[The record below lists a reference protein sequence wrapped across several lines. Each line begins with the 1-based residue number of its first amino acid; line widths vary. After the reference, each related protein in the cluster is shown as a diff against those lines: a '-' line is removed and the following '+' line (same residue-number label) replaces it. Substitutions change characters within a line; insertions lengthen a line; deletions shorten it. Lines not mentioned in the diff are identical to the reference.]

1 MMHALRAHHRGGPEV
16 LIYEEAPV
24 PVPGPGEVLL
34 RVHAAGITFTEL
46 LWDATWLRDGRSR
59 TPIIP
64 AHEVAG
70 RVLETGE
77 GVDTVRVG
85 EPVFGLIPFDRDGAA
100 AECVVVPQENIALR
114 PLEIDPVHAAA
125 LPLAALTALQAL
137 VDHGGVREDSRVL
150 VQGAAGAVG
159 IFAVQLARL
168 RGAHVI
174 AVARE
179 QDSEYLQ
186 LMGAEHVI
194 DYTTASVTAAGDGY
208 DLVLYAAN
216 GTPTEATYSALRP
229 GGVLVCLNAPPDAAL
244 LQRHGIRGEFF
255 IVDANRG
262 QMDEL
267 ANLAKTQ
274 QLSIPIAATFPLSEG
289 RAAFESGARHG
300 RLPGKTVLVVEAPGT
315 RLASS

>member
-1 MMHALRAHHRGGPEV
+1 MRALRAHHRGGPEV
-16 LIYEEAPV
+16 LIYEQAPV
-24 PVPGPGEVLL
+24 PTPGTGEVLL

-46 LWDATWLRDGRSR
+46 VWDATWLRDGQSR

-70 RVLETGE
+70 RVVQTGP

-100 AECVVVPQENIALR
+100 AEYVIAPQENIALR

-137 VDHGGVREDSRVL
+137 VDHGRIADGQRVL

-168 RGAHVI
+168 RGAHVT

-179 QDSEYLQ
+179 QHREYLQ
-186 LMGAEHVI
+186 LMGAEDVI
-194 DYTTASVTAAGDGY
+194 DYTSAPVTADGDGY
-208 DLVLYAAN
+208 DLALYAAN
-216 GTPTEATYSALRP
+216 GAPAESTYAALRT
-229 GGVLVCLNAPPDAAL
+229 GGVLVCLNAPPDAGL
-244 LQRHGIRGEFF
+244 LHRYGIRGEFF

-267 ANLAKTQ
+267 ANLATTQ
-274 QLSIPIAATFPLSEG
+274 QLSVPIAATFSLADG
-289 RAAFESGARHG
+289 RAAYESGARHG
-300 RLPGKTVLVVEAPGT
+300 RLPGKTVLVVEAAGT
-315 RLASS
+315 RPASS